1 MDVTRTEL
9 LASLAPPQPQRPIAG
24 AGSGQP
30 FDTEGHYWLKPL
42 FLKVLRS
49 VKDKVNESG
58 TLVKGVPPNK
68 VVFSYREVCVFLI
81 SYHYY
86 VTTLFDLTFFPNE

>member
-68 VVFSYREVCVFLI
+68 NVFSYREVCVFLI
-81 SYHYY
+81 S
-86 VTTLFDLTFFPNE
+86 